1 MSEHLR
7 TTLLSLQGLWLYVNV
22 QLDFAGAGDC
32 EGGSVHSY
40 ALYNILSLLVPR
52 YSSVSDYWLHV
63 KFITDPDSLLATN
76 NPYRTVQNKIPS

>member
-1 MSEHLR
+1 M
-7 TTLLSLQGLWLYVNV
+7 
-22 QLDFAGAGDC
+22 
-32 EGGSVHSY
+32 HSY